1 MTVGETIA
9 DRYLLEEEIGQGGMA
24 TVYRATDTRLHRS
37 VAIKILHPFLASK
50 SESAER
56 FLRESQAIARLHHPN
71 IIEIFDAS
79 QDATTQTQFIVMEL
93 IEGQTLQA
101 FITAHPTR
109 IPEMGLIMT
118 ACLCDALEHAH
129 RSGVIHRDIKPENI
143 MFTSEGSIKLM
154 DFGIARILDS
164 ERLTLSGC
172 LLGSPAHMAPE
183 IINGEPYSFTC
194 DIFAL
199 GTVLYYVMTNELP
212 FNATTP
218 AAVFNAILKMDFVMP
233 SRHNLAIS
241 RECDRMIKKC
251 LECKPSDRYESA
263 VLLREAIVTELKKA
277 GLEDYVTH
285 LKQYYQDP
293 EGYEKKILPQILER
307 YNALAQTHYEQKR
320 KPAAIEVLNRVLVF
334 DQNNEKARELLVKI
348 RTERNLVRY
357 ITIGSSVLLL
367 LCLGLACFFYL
378 SQEPVVE
385 STDLSLSDTSHTM
398 PDDHQLL
405 ASSELATPKN
415 ELPSA
420 EPSPLPNEA
429 IKEDDSNSKAL
440 VTPPIVEDMK
450 DDDLLDEQRDEQPKK
465 SAETH
470 STGRMRLSAT
480 TTMLKNKSG
489 NAARGDKKQSEAKE
503 KTGETAATK
512 DNPSSQTNLSQDD
525 ADTSKMPEVPIA
537 KFEITQPVFPYES
550 YAWVKGK
557 TETGRQFSGK
567 FQPDAMGYIKLQ
579 LPAGTYTMS
588 LSCEKVC
595 IPVTK
600 QLVVT
605 SADQGKILD
614 NVVLDFA
621 DAKFTIL
628 SSEGENFYYLAIRD
642 NNKSEAPLH
651 IEPNEPIRIGQFAR
665 YQNKQ
670 GLTIFKIP
678 RDAVL
683 PNYRMATLMKYEK
696 TQITLSAGETRSLRF

>member
-199 GTVLYYVMTNELP
+199 GTVLYYAMTNELP

-293 EGYEKKILPQILER
+293 EGYEQKILPQILER
-307 YNALAQTHYEQKR
+307 YNALAQTHYEQKH
-320 KPAAIEVLNRVLVF
+320 KPAAIEVLNRILVF

-348 RTERNLVRY
+348 RTERNLMRY
-357 ITIGSSVLLL
+357 ITIGSGILLL
-367 LCLGLACFFYL
+367 LGLGLVCFFCFPRE
-378 SQEPVVE
+378 SVVE
-385 STDLSLSDTSHTM
+385 STDLSLSNTTHAA

-405 ASSELATPKN
+405 ASAELTAPKT
-415 ELPSA
+415 
-420 EPSPLPNEA
+420 EPSSTEPSSLPNEDKKQDA
-429 IKEDDSNSKAL
+429 SVSEAQVTSPKVEGMKE
-440 VTPPIVEDMK
+440 EE
-450 DDDLLDEQRDEQPKK
+450 LLAADQPQK
-465 SAETH
+465 SSETH
-470 STGRMRLSAT
+470 PTGRMRLSAT
-480 TTMLKNKSG
+480 SAILKNKSG
-489 NAARGDKKQSEAKE
+489 NAARGDKKQSEVKE
-503 KTGETAATK
+503 KTGETTTTK
-512 DNPSSQTNLSQDD
+512 DNASPQTELSQDE
-525 ADTSKMPEVPIA
+525 ADTSKVPELPIA

-567 FQPDAMGYIKLQ
+567 FQPNAMGYIKLQ

-595 IPVTK
+595 IPITK
-600 QLVVT
+600 QLIVT

-651 IEPNEPIRIGQFAR
+651 IEPNEPIRIGHFAR

-696 TQITLSAGETRSLRF
+696 TQIILSAGETRSLRF